1 MGNRSSQKGLPTRS
15 TTTTQTFLDTCVLD
29 DDHKALKEYL
39 VNNPVQQNDLDR
51 CLLRG
56 LQIVQLKERAF
67 PQVAPSLTLLL
78 QSGAKWSSDTLL
90 DEKRTPYHV
99 ICESPGDHHE
109 VLDLLIKSSQQS
121 IIDTQ
126 DKAGHTALRYA
137 VLHSNINCCKCLI
150 ACGADINI
158 SNDSYQYLSRGAPP
172 QEPSAIIEAI
182 RMLRFHSKYTSVNE
196 DIFDLLLDK
205 FSFKCYMPLLTVAA
219 SFCSIYCIKKL
230 IKKGVNPS
238 IIGQDQRYVWPT
250 IARVGD
256 VDLLKML
263 FIHGTD
269 KDSRDEN
276 DVSMLCHVV
285 DSGNVEAVRYLLDLG
300 VTIPSSTIEVH
311 ERQCDKCKENTLIIP
326 HNKWEIHGS
335 LDPCMRAIGHNN
347 LEIVKLLDERG
358 SQTCKSF
365 STLRHA
371 VRFRIVDVISYLLS
385 KYTYPLN
392 IEYNTNPTESKQR
405 YTLLTELN
413 CNTISEFAFQIIYLL
428 LDHGADP
435 AKAMCTARS
444 ANAIMN
450 AIFYGNLKVIAVYIR
465 SGIDINFRS
474 YHISHEKVLP
484 FEASALD
491 GYHNVAEML
500 LISGCSCGVFSL
512 DKNHK
517 FKNNLKPE
525 VEKLMKEWKVRE
537 NNVTP
542 LKQRCR
548 CVILNHLSPRAD
560 MKIGM
565 LPLPRLIIKFLGI
578 PELDN
583 IVSKYSKDC

>member
-1 MGNRSSQKGLPTRS
+1 M
-15 TTTTQTFLDTCVLD
+15 
-29 DDHKALKEYL
+29 
-39 VNNPVQQNDLDR
+39 
-51 CLLRG
+51 
-56 LQIVQLKERAF
+56 
-67 PQVAPSLTLLL
+67 
-78 QSGAKWSSDTLL
+78 
-90 DEKRTPYHV
+90 
-99 ICESPGDHHE
+99 
-109 VLDLLIKSSQQS
+109 
-121 IIDTQ
+121 
-126 DKAGHTALRYA
+126 RYA
-137 VLHSNINCCKCLI
+137 VCQSNINCCKCLI
-150 ACGADINI
+150 ANGADINI

-182 RMLRFHSKYTSVNE
+182 RMLRFNSKYTSVNE

-205 FSFKCYMPLLTVAA
+205 SSFGCYMPLLTVAA

-230 IKKGVNPS
+230 INKGVNPS
-238 IIGQDQRYVWPT
+238 IIGVHGPMLPKYQRYVWPT
-250 IARVGD
+250 IVSVGD

-263 FIHGTD
+263 FIHGND

-276 DVSMLCHVV
+276 GVSMLCHVV

-326 HNKWEIHGS
+326 HNKWESHGS
-335 LDPCMRAIGHNN
+335 LDSCMRAIGRNN

-371 VRFRIVDVISYLLS
+371 VRYRIVDVISYLLS

-435 AKAMCTARS
+435 ANAMCTARS
-444 ANAIMN
+444 GNAILN
-450 AIFYGNLKVIAVYIR
+450 AIFYRNLKVIAVYIR

-484 FEASALD
+484 FEGSVLD

-512 DKNHK
+512 DNNHK

-537 NNVTP
+537 NNETP